1 MKDFLIK
8 IFYFLWF
15 VLGIAIVVYNIFFSE
30 HTNYQQVAKVVT
42 VFVVCFVTAMSTTQK
57 QKKEIRAMNE
67 SIFKDVIQD
76 AFSDNEY
83 AYNKLMKMLE
93 CYYKKRFF
101 RMMNHCDSL
110 LEECT
115 DSWEYRLVYF
125 FSGLSNHEW
134 GLPENG
140 IELYKKALEY
150 DAGFALAWSNLGAAY
165 IECGKLEEAENA
177 CIKAVTYDP
186 KLAPAYTNLSVLYYK
201 KGEPELSLD
210 NALQALKIESNL
222 TEALSSA
229 AIAYKMLGDE
239 RNTKKYYQMY
249 IANGGSKREIQKIL
263 SELD

>member
-1 MKDFLIK
+1 M
-8 IFYFLWF
+8 
-15 VLGIAIVVYNIFFSE
+15 
-30 HTNYQQVAKVVT
+30 
-42 VFVVCFVTAMSTTQK
+42 
-57 QKKEIRAMNE
+57 
-67 SIFKDVIQD
+67 
-76 AFSDNEY
+76 
-83 AYNKLMKMLE
+83 
-93 CYYKKRFF
+93 
-101 RMMNHCDSL
+101 
-110 LEECT
+110 
-115 DSWEYRLVYF
+115 
-125 FSGLSNHEW
+125 
-134 GLPENG
+134 
-140 IELYKKALEY
+140 
-150 DAGFALAWSNLGAAY
+150 GAAY

>member
-1 MKDFLIK
+1 MKNFLVKLI
-8 IFYFLWF
+8 YFLWF
-15 VLGIAIVVYNIFFSE
+15 VLGIGIVIYNIFFLE
-30 HTNYQQVAKVVT
+30 HTDFQQVAKIVT
-42 VFVVCFVTAMSTTQK
+42 VFGVCFVTAVSTTRNQT
-57 QKKEIRAMNE
+57 KEIRAMNE
-67 SIFKDVIQD
+67 AIFKDVIKD

-134 GLPENG
+134 GLAEDG

-150 DAGFALAWSNLGAAY
+150 DASFALAWSNLGAAY
-165 IECGKLEEAENA
+165 IECGKLEEAEDA
-177 CIKAVTYDP
+177 CTKAVISDP
-186 KLAPAYTNLSVLYYK
+186 KLAAGYTNLSVLYYK

-210 NALQALKIESNL
+210 NALQALKIESNQ
-222 TEALSSA
+222 TEAISSA
-229 AIAYKMLGDE
+229 VIAYKMLKDE
-239 RNTKKYYQMY
+239 SNMKKYYQMY

-263 SELD
+263 KEID